1 MKVSE
6 LASKLA
12 ALDQNLEIYC
22 YEEGPTPIPG
32 GWPGPFDLGDVSV
45 AGVKM
50 SRDGSNRPLLT
61 FDQASST
68 RVVIIG
74 ITPDF

>member
-6 LASKLA
+6 LASKLSK
-12 ALDQNLEIYC
+12 LDQNLEIYC
-22 YEEGPTPIPG
+22 YEEGPTPIPR

-50 SRDGSNRPLLT
+50 SRDSANRALLT
-61 FDQASST
+61 FDQESS
-68 RVVIIG
+68 RSVVIIG